1 MFDKQNELNN
11 LINLNLAASFRD
23 EKMKVYQKS
32 SLGQK
37 TSNIVGQMEIN
48 QITF

>member
-23 EKMKVYQKS
+23 ENESLSKKVVWVRK
-32 SLGQK
+32 L
-37 TSNIVGQMEIN
+37 
-48 QITF
+48 QILLVKWK